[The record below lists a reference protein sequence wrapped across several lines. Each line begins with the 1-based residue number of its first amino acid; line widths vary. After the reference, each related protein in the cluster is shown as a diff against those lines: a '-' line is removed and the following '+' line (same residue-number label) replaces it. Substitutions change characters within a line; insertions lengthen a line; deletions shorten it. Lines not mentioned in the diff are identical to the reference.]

1 MEVSIESPGEI
12 VRRMTIKVPA
22 TELEKGVDARIGR
35 FARTAKIPGF
45 RPGKVPRKVA
55 EAQFGI
61 QALHEAAQELI
72 DTSYRDALQE
82 KAIVPVGMPSI
93 EPKNLTRGE
102 TLEYTATIE
111 VFPGYS
117 QT

>member
-22 TELEKGVDARIGR
+22 TELEKGVDARIVR

-61 QALHEAAQELI
+61 QALHEAAQECDR
-72 DTSYRDALQE
+72 DTGA
-82 KAIVPVGMPSI
+82 K
-93 EPKNLTRGE
+93 GE
-102 TLEYTATIE
+102 TRT
-111 VFPGYS
+111 PMGYP
-117 QT
+117 TDT

>member
-45 RPGKVPRKVA
+45 RPGKVPHLSGNQGPRSEHQGSTAAVSPAQAFLRAWCRAAKRNVLSLLSGA
-55 EAQFGI
+55 ER
-61 QALHEAAQELI
+61 
-72 DTSYRDALQE
+72 SW
-82 KAIVPVGMPSI
+82 
-93 EPKNLTRGE
+93 
-102 TLEYTATIE
+102 
-111 VFPGYS
+111 
-117 QT
+117 